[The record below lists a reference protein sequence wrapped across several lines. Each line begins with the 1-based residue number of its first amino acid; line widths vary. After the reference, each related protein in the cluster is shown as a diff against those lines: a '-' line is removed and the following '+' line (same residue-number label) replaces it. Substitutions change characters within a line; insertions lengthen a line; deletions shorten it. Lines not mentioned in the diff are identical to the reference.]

1 MDSLI
6 FGGLKYFTGS
16 CLLFKVSFIFLKV
29 SLRDFVSDIVDIL
42 QHLMIEFIYLI
53 FEKLSDLAT
62 CRIDLILML
71 QTIFLYFVQKLYDIV
86 NCIFKDFTQIL
97 DSFQMDILLY

>member
-1 MDSLI
+1 MNSLI

-16 CLLFKVSFIFLKV
+16 CLLFKVSFIYLKV
-29 SLRDFVSDIVDIL
+29 SLRGFVSDIVDIL
-42 QHLMIEFIYLI
+42 QHLVIEFIYLV

-71 QTIFLYFVQKLYDIV
+71 QTIFLYCIQKLDDIV
-86 NCIFKDFTQIL
+86 NCIFKDLTQIL
-97 DSFQMDILLY
+97 DSLQMDVLLY